1 MMFEVL
7 RTLFI
12 LAIAIPFVFI
22 ISASV
27 FDILKKIYDFYKLK
41 TKPVLVR
48 IVDRT
53 DKNRR

>member
-1 MMFEVL
+1 MIFEVL

-12 LAIAIPFVFI
+12 LAIVIPFVYI

-27 FDILKKIYDFYKLK
+27 FDILKKIYGFYKLK

-53 DKNRR
+53 DKYRK

>member
-1 MMFEVL
+1 MIFEVL

-12 LAIAIPFVFI
+12 LTIAIPFVYI

-27 FDILKKIYDFYKLK
+27 FDILKKIVGFYKLK

-48 IVDRT
+48 IDDRPN
-53 DKNRR
+53 KHKR

>member
-1 MMFEVL
+1 MIFEVL

-12 LAIAIPFVFI
+12 LAIVIPFVYI

-48 IVDRT
+48 IDDRPN
-53 DKNRR
+53 KHKR

>member
-1 MMFEVL
+1 MIFEAL

-12 LAIAIPFVFI
+12 LAIVIPFVYI

-27 FDILKKIYDFYKLK
+27 FDILKKIYGFYKLK

-48 IVDRT
+48 IVDRI
-53 DKNRR
+53 DKYPG

>member
-1 MMFEVL
+1 MIFEVL

-12 LAIAIPFVFI
+12 LAIVIPFVYI

-27 FDILKKIYDFYKLK
+27 FDILKKVYTFFKLK

-48 IVDRT
+48 IDDRPN
-53 DKNRR
+53 KHKR

>member
-1 MMFEVL
+1 MIFEAL

-12 LAIAIPFVFI
+12 LAIVIPFVYI

-27 FDILKKIYDFYKLK
+27 FDILKKIVAFYKLK

-48 IVDRT
+48 IDDRPN
-53 DKNRR
+53 KHKR

>member
-1 MMFEVL
+1 MIFEVL

-12 LAIAIPFVFI
+12 LTIAIPFVYI

-27 FDILKKIYDFYKLK
+27 FDILKKVYEFYKLK

-48 IVDRT
+48 IDGRP
-53 DKNRR
+53 DKHNR

>member
-1 MMFEVL
+1 MIFEVL

-12 LAIAIPFVFI
+12 LAIAIPFVYI
-22 ISASV
+22 ISASI

-53 DKNRR
+53 DKYRR

>member
-1 MMFEVL
+1 MIFEVL

-12 LAIAIPFVFI
+12 LAIAIPFMYI

-48 IVDRT
+48 IVDRI
-53 DKNRR
+53 DKYPR

>member
-1 MMFEVL
+1 MIFEVL

-12 LAIAIPFVFI
+12 LAIAIPFVYI

-27 FDILKKIYDFYKLK
+27 FDILKKGYEFYKLK

-48 IVDRT
+48 IDDRP
-53 DKNRR
+53 DKYKR

>member
-1 MMFEVL
+1 MIFEVL

-12 LAIAIPFVFI
+12 LAIVIPFVYI

-27 FDILKKIYDFYKLK
+27 FDILKKIVAFYKLK

-48 IVDRT
+48 IDDRT
-53 DKNRR
+53 DQNQG

>member
-1 MMFEVL
+1 MIFEVL

-12 LAIAIPFVFI
+12 LAIVIPFVYI

>member
-1 MMFEVL
+1 MIFEVL

-12 LAIAIPFVFI
+12 LTIAIPFLYI
-22 ISASV
+22 IFASI

-48 IVDRT
+48 IDDRPN
-53 DKNRR
+53 KHKR

>member
-1 MMFEVL
+1 MIFEVL

-41 TKPVLVR
+41 TKPVLVK
-48 IVDRT
+48 IDDRA
-53 DKNRR
+53 DKHPG

>member
-1 MMFEVL
+1 MIFEAL

-12 LAIAIPFVFI
+12 LAIVIPFVYI

-27 FDILKKIYDFYKLK
+27 FDILKKIVVFYKLK

-48 IVDRT
+48 IVDRI
-53 DKNRR
+53 DKYPG

>member
-1 MMFEVL
+1 MIFEVL

-12 LAIAIPFVFI
+12 LAIVIPFVYI

-27 FDILKKIYDFYKLK
+27 FDILKKIYGFYKLK

-48 IVDRT
+48 IDDRT
-53 DKNRR
+53 DQNQG

>member
-1 MMFEVL
+1 MIFEVL

-12 LAIAIPFVFI
+12 LAIAIPFVYI

-27 FDILKKIYDFYKLK
+27 FDILKKIVVFYKLK

-48 IVDRT
+48 IDDRT
-53 DKNRR
+53 DKH